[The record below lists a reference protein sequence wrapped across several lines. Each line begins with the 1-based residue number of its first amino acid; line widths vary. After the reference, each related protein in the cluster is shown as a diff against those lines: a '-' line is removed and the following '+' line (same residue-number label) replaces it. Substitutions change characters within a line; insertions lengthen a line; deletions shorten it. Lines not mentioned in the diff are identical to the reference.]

1 LVSKDSATNYYDF
14 LPFIHFFFDEISA
27 KKKFPKR
34 NAVFRLRGGRHL

>member
-1 LVSKDSATNYYDF
+1 

-34 NAVFRLRGGRHL
+34 NAVFRLRGGRHF